1 MMKRF
6 IKDVKRY
13 YAYAMYSAKSDL
25 KDEVASSYL
34 NWLWWILDPLLFMC
48 VYTFIALVIFQKGT
62 PYFPVFVFIG
72 LTMWN
77 FFSKTAIQCVKVVRT
92 NKPIV
97 SKVYLPKWVL
107 IWNRVLVNGFK
118 MLVSFC
124 LVGVLMAI
132 FHVPLTWNILWIFP
146 IALETCLFTFG
157 FCCFLLHFGVYVE
170 DLYNVTNVFLKLLFY
185 LTGIFYDISTLVKE
199 PWRTFLLSLNPM
211 STLIQSA
218 RVCLLY
224 EDKPYLDLLVIWL
237 GFSLL
242 LCIHGVRI
250 IYQNENNYVKVM

>member
-13 YAYAMYSAKSDL
+13 YPYAMYSAKSDL

-62 PYFPVFVFIG
+62 PYFPVFVFVG

-77 FFSKTAIQCVKVVRT
+77 FFNKTALQCVKIVRT
-92 NKPIV
+92 NSAIV

-107 IWNRVLVNGFK
+107 VWNRILVNGFK
-118 MLVSFC
+118 MMVSFC
-124 LVGVLMAI
+124 LVAILMAI
-132 FHVPLTWNILWIFP
+132 FKVPLTRNILWIFP
-146 IALETCLFTFG
+146 IILETCIFTFG
-157 FCCFLLHFGVYVE
+157 FCCLLLHFGVYVE
-170 DLYNVTNVFLKLLFY
+170 DLYNVVNVLLKLMFY
-185 LTGIFYDISTLVKE
+185 MTGIFYDISTLVKE
-199 PWRTFLLSLNPM
+199 PWRGFLLSLNPM
-211 STLIQSA
+211 STLITSA

-224 EDKPYLDLLVIWL
+224 QDRPHLDLMVIWL
-237 GFSLL
+237 GISLL

-250 IYQNENNYVKVM
+250 IYTSENSYVKVM